1 MILINKKEDLLVKY
15 KAKVNII
22 FNIDIN
28 LIVPFDEIKKEKHK

>member
-22 FNIDIN
+22 FASI
-28 LIVPFDEIKKEKHK
+28 LIFLVPFDEIKKEKHK